1 GAAGAAPV
9 RVVDDQ
15 RRTVELAQPARRA
28 IALAPHAAELVYAA
42 GAGDRLVGAVRG
54 TDYPPAAR
62 QLPSVGDAM
71 QPDPE
76 RIAVLRPDLLIGW
89 QPAAGAPLAP
99 IAARLGAA
107 LYYSDPRTL
116 ADIPAAIEQLGRLFG
131 TEAQADAGAAALRAR
146 LAALAARY
154 AGKAPVRVFVQA
166 GTDPL
171 FTLND
176 HSIVG
181 DVLRL
186 CGGVNVYGQAPI
198 LAPQVTL
205 EGVLAARPDAIVA
218 GVTGTAD
225 AAATLRA
232 WQTAG
237 VPAAL
242 RGHVYG
248 IDADSLYRPT
258 GRLIDAA
265 EQLCARLDEA
275 RG

>member
-1 GAAGAAPV
+1 M
-9 RVVDDQ
+9 
-15 RRTVELAQPARRA
+15 
-28 IALAPHAAELVYAA
+28 
-42 GAGDRLVGAVRG
+42 RG

-62 QLPSVGDAM
+62 QLPSVG
-71 QPDPE
+71 
-76 RIAVLRPDLLIGW
+76 
-89 QPAAGAPLAP
+89 
-99 IAARLGAA
+99 
-107 LYYSDPRTL
+107 
-116 ADIPAAIEQLGRLFG
+116 
-131 TEAQADAGAAALRAR
+131 DAGAAALRAR